1 MDVPNRIAKST
12 AAGAPFGLTPKK
24 YQSGEKDVT
33 GVTRAS
39 AENGMITM
47 AAPPMSLR
55 GQTRPGRA
63 NRGTCHVRYTSES
76 ERPESQDLMSR
87 RARRRHRFWAL
98 VGGT

>member
-55 GQTRPGRA
+55 G
-63 NRGTCHVRYTSES
+63 H
-76 ERPESQDLMSR
+76 SR
-87 RARRRHRFWAL
+87 RSQSSRAAQFCPLLIR
-98 VGGT
+98 

>member
-55 GQTRPGRA
+55 GHFRPIEPVLPAGS
-63 NRGTCHVRYTSES
+63 CLLHSES
-76 ERPESQDLMSR
+76 VPLWLRVNEYTP
-87 RARRRHRFWAL
+87 
-98 VGGT
+98 